1 MFVLRP
7 SSELVNF
14 NVRKLVAALRMA
26 QIISEQLDIGKGMED
41 DDINDFKETGFGY
54 REKSDDEKS

>member
-1 MFVLRP
+1 
-7 SSELVNF
+7 
-14 NVRKLVAALRMA
+14 MA

-54 REKSDDEKS
+54 REKSDDEKSWTW